1 MTKELLNKSIK
12 LIESKLAKSEMKTSS
27 VYWNYFSADFVFGN
41 NRVATV
47 YKNVPKKTN
56 KKNVTGV
63 HYTIKF
69 LGNHDR
75 NGHMTLEQVAEKL
88 YELGLDNADPFKN
101 GVNTKMLK
109 DLGFEQIES
118 LQEPNIKDIGWMLE
132 DGFYQYKFEID
143 ENHIY
148 YGREYDTGGSSYY
161 GSTYQDAF
169 KREYLYVR
177 HSENEKWNKVLY
189 RYINIGSRCV
199 SNYVGD

>member
-47 YKNVPKKTN
+47 YKNVPNKKTN

-69 LGNHDR
+69 LDNHDR

-118 LQEPNIKDIGWMLE
+118 LQEPNIKDIGCMLE

-143 ENHIY
+143 ENPL
-148 YGREYDTGGSSYY
+148 
-161 GSTYQDAF
+161 F
-169 KREYLYVR
+169 
-177 HSENEKWNKVLY
+177 W
-189 RYINIGSRCV
+189 
-199 SNYVGD
+199 